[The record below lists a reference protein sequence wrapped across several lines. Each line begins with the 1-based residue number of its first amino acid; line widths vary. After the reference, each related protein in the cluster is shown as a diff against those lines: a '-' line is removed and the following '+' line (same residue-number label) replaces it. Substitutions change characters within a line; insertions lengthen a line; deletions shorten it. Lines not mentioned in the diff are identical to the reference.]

1 MSNIKITL
9 PDGSVTEHAVGVTV
23 AEVAADIGPG
33 LAKAAL
39 AGIVDEVPVDLSF
52 KLERDCSFRIITPKS
67 PEALELM
74 RHSASHVMAEAVGA
88 LFGPVKFGIGPA
100 IENGFYYD
108 FDMEHRLSAED
119 LPVIEAKMNDL
130 IKGAEPFVRSECVRT
145 EAVERMKTAGQDY
158 KVEMIEELPDE
169 TVSFYRSGG
178 FTDMC
183 RGPHVPDAGRIG
195 AFKLLSV
202 AGSYWR
208 GDARRKMLQR
218 VYGTAFFDSE
228 ELEDHLHR
236 LEEAKKRDHRR
247 LGRELGLFSTDAE
260 IAQGL
265 VLWHPKLGMVRHLV
279 EHFCR
284 GEHLKRDYQMVYTPH
299 IASEMTFQRSGH
311 LENYAEVM
319 YSPMDIDGVPYYI
332 KPMNCPGHIKIY
344 QSHPRSYRE
353 LPLRFCELGTVYRYE
368 PSGTLTG
375 MLRVRGFTQDD
386 SHIFCTPEQLPDEL
400 EAVLELAEVML
411 KAFGYTYSMYLATR
425 PEKYLGTETE
435 WDRATEACRSALERR
450 GLSYEIDEGGGVFY
464 APKIDIKVADSL
476 GREWQGPTIQVDL
489 NLPKRLSVTYIGTD
503 NAEHEVAMIHRT
515 VLGSMERFIGGLIE
529 HYGGAFP
536 TWLAP
541 VQVRVLPISDR
552 YVEHSDRIVAQL
564 REHGLRVETDN
575 SASKMGHKIREAT
588 LAKVPYML
596 VVGQREADSGQVS
609 VRHRA
614 AGDLGSLDLSVFIER
629 IEEEVRKQS
638 GPETHISAS

>member
-9 PDGSVTEHAVGVTV
+9 PDGSVTEHKVGVTV
-23 AEVAADIGPG
+23 AEVAAGIGPG

-39 AGIVDEVPVDLSF
+39 AGIVDEASVDLSHE
-52 KLERDCSFRIITPKS
+52 LERDCSLRIITPKS

-108 FDMEHRLSAED
+108 FDMEHRLSDED
-119 LPVIEAKMNDL
+119 LPVIEAKMNEL
-130 IKGAEPFVRSECVRT
+130 IKAAEPFTRAECART
-145 EAVERMKTAGQDY
+145 EAVERMKVAGQDY

-169 TVSFYRSGG
+169 TVSFYTSGD
-178 FTDMC
+178 FTDLC
-183 RGPHVPDAGRIG
+183 RGPHVPDAGKIG

-208 GDARRKMLQR
+208 GDSNRKMLQR

-228 ELEDHLHR
+228 DLEDHLHR

-247 LGRELGLFSTDAE
+247 LGRELDLFSSDAE
-260 IAQGL
+260 IGQGL
-265 VLWHPKLGMVRHLV
+265 VLWHPKLGMVRHLI
-279 EHFCR
+279 ENFWR
-284 GEHLKRDYQMVYTPH
+284 DEHLKRGYQMVYTPH
-299 IASEMTFQRSGH
+299 IASEKTFQRSGH
-311 LENYAEVM
+311 LENFAELM

-386 SHIFCTPEQLPDEL
+386 SHIFCTYEQLADEV
-400 EAVLELAEVML
+400 EAVIELAEVML

-425 PEKYLGTETE
+425 PEKYLGTEDE

-489 NLPKRLSVTYIGTD
+489 NLPKRLNVTYIGAD
-503 NAEHEVAMIHRT
+503 NAEHEVVMIHRT

-541 VQVRVLPISDR
+541 VQVRVLPISDS
-552 YVEHSDRIVAQL
+552 YVEHSKGIVARL
-564 REHGLRVETDN
+564 REHGLRVETDE
-575 SASKMGHKIREAT
+575 SASRMGHKIREAT

-596 VVGQREADSGQVS
+596 VVGQREAESGQVS

-629 IEEEVRKQS
+629 MEKEVRGKS